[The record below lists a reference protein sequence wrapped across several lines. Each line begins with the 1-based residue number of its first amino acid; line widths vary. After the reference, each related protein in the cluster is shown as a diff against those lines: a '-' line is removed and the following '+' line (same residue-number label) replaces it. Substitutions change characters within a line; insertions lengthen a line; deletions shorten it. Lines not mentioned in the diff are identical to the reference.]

1 MHYSAVMARSVALTA
16 TPFAR
21 SIDGLQ
27 HTQIEDT
34 AKVHFDGASDAFD
47 DLVRRM
53 PPCALA
59 PV

>member
-1 MHYSAVMARSVALTA
+1 MARSVALTA